1 MPEQILAY
9 ARLQLNIAMV
19 TLEDAWLDGYESMQ
33 QDGDENRNPFPT
45 GTLEHQHW
53 ADGWWASFYGE
64 QPLFTL
70 AGEIDQEIENL
81 TLTKLEAVTKTQVKR
96 LFMSPLQQ
104 SSDGFATSVPAPVRQ
119 LSYRI

>member
-33 QDGDENRNPFPT
+33 RDCDETKNPFPV
-45 GTLEHQHW
+45 GTLEHHHW
-53 ADGWWASFYGE
+53 TDGWWASFYGE

-70 AGEIDQEIENL
+70 AGDVNQRMESFALPQFQI
-81 TLTKLEAVTKTQVKR
+81 AFPGQVKR
-96 LFMSPLQQ
+96 LFISALQLTG
-104 SSDGFATSVPAPVRQ
+104 GFAASVLTYQ
-119 LSYRI
+119 LSGLMA